1 MSEHEHK
8 QSRLCVC
15 VIAVLTLCNYLR
27 IRGCHIP
34 NNKQHLRL
42 SGGEVCRG
50 PPAVGLTT
58 HDTQPVPLR
67 LHLPPETWRRAR
79 TENNRAEGR

>member
-1 MSEHEHK
+1 M
-8 QSRLCVC
+8 C
-15 VIAVLTLCNYLR
+15 LCNCCSNAVQLPPNKR
-27 IRGCHIP
+27 PSLP

-58 HDTQPVPLR
+58 HDTQPVPLG

-79 TENNRAEGR
+79 TENNSAEGR